1 MRQAMRQAGSWRL
14 RLLNQQKI
22 TTKRRFSF
30 ENRRFVDV
38 SLIQTSNAYIVLL
51 KMPLK
56 EME

>member
-1 MRQAMRQAGSWRL
+1 
-14 RLLNQQKI
+14 LLNQQKI